1 MLSSVSFRILK
12 LRLISGPPRL
22 QFLYMEKVKVSDPM
36 RLFTLVVSAIFV
48 AIGVMAIGS
57 GNSDGWLI
65 AGFFGL
71 CLLVAIFEPWFPKPW
86 VTCDYRL
93 VMTKDEVACEH
104 PRRQRESIRWEDVNR
119 IWYVTT
125 SDGPRLPD
133 EWLLLEGE
141 HGGCSFPTE
150 AKGFDGIW
158 GELKQRFAGFD
169 YKPIIDGGTNDAKH
183 LCWERQQQA
192 SRGMSA

>member
-1 MLSSVSFRILK
+1 
-12 LRLISGPPRL
+12 
-22 QFLYMEKVKVSDPM
+22 MEKVKVSDPM
-36 RLFTLVVSAIFV
+36 RWFTLVVSPIFV
-48 AIGVMAIGS
+48 GIGVMAIVS

-71 CLLVAIFEPWFPKPW
+71 CLLVAIFEPWLPKPR

-93 VMTKDEVACEH
+93 VMTNEEIACEH
-104 PRRQRESIRWEDVNR
+104 PRRQREAIRWDDIKR

-125 SDGPRLPD
+125 SEGPRLPD

-141 HGGCSFPTE
+141 RGGCSFPTE

-158 GELKQRFAGFD
+158 DELSQRFDGFN
-169 YKPIIDGGTNDAKH
+169 YKPLIHGGTDEAKH
-183 LCWERQQQA
+183 LCWERTRA
-192 SRGMSA
+192 SS

>member
-1 MLSSVSFRILK
+1 MAK
-12 LRLISGPPRL
+12 
-22 QFLYMEKVKVSDPM
+22 YKVSDPM
-36 RLFTLVVSAIFV
+36 RLFTFVVSLILV
-48 AIGVMAIGS
+48 SIGVMAIAS

-71 CLLVAIFEPWFPKPW
+71 CLLVAIFEPWFSKPW

-93 VMTKDEVACEH
+93 VMTKDKVACEH

-125 SDGPRLPD
+125 SDGPRLSD
-133 EWLLLEGE
+133 EWLLLEGD

-150 AKGFDGIW
+150 AIGFDGIW
-158 GELKQRFAGFD
+158 AELKQRFAGFD
-169 YKPIIDGGTNDAKH
+169 YKPLIHGGTDEAKH
-183 LCWERQQQA
+183 LCWERNRV
-192 SRGMSA
+192 SS